1 MVLFR
6 NQFFFFCRYVT
17 LLYKSTHTLLFR
29 SKRTSF
35 EKLIRDGAAATAR
48 LSETFDRNISF
59 LLLIKGCIIIGNGVL
74 MSHFNRTLSIPT
86 CLFPSI
92 SYHLLARIRQSSCS
106 IHPFEVYFKMQSP
119 FKHQRAYVPHSS
131 LCLFIFSQWGSAH

>member
-1 MVLFR
+1 MYFESKRQPSSYVFSLLADPTGGLSIPINLFKSAYFYGII
-6 NQFFFFCRYVT
+6 QKLVFFFCRYVT

-74 MSHFNRTLSIPT
+74 MSHFNTYMPFPINIIPFVSSYKAEL
-86 CLFPSI
+86 LFNTP
-92 SYHLLARIRQSSCS
+92 L
-106 IHPFEVYFKMQSP
+106 
-119 FKHQRAYVPHSS
+119 
-131 LCLFIFSQWGSAH
+131 